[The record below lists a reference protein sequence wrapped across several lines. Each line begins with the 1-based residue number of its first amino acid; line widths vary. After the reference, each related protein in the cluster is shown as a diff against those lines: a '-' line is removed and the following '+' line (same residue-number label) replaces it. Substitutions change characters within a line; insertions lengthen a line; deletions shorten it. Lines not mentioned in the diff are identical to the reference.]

1 MTRLEKIKSLIFLKK
16 LNEVIAL
23 PNLVKYLE
31 EVSSNLGV
39 SLDKTTPK
47 GLYGK
52 SYSELTKEEL
62 AEYTQIKRLL
72 KRAK

>member
-1 MTRLEKIKSLIFLKK
+1 MTKLEKIKVLLFLKK
-16 LNEVIAL
+16 VNELILL
-23 PNLVKYLE
+23 PDLVKYMDE
-31 EVSSNLGV
+31 ASSRLGV

-47 GLYGK
+47 ELYGK
-52 SYSELTKEEL
+52 PYSELTKEEL

>member
-1 MTRLEKIKSLIFLKK
+1 MTKLEKIKSLIFLKK
-16 LNEVIAL
+16 LNEVTAL
-23 PNLVKYLE
+23 SNLDKYLE
-31 EVSSNLGV
+31 EVSSGLGV

-47 GLYGK
+47 ELYGK
-52 SYSELTKEEL
+52 PYSELTKEEL